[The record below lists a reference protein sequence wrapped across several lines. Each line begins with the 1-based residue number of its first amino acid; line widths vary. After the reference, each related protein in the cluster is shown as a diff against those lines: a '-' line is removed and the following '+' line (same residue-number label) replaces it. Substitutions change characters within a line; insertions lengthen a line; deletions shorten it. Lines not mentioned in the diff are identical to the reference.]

1 MAEPLQG
8 EIWWAQLPHP
18 VGHRPVI
25 VLTRN
30 TAIARLANV
39 TVAPLTRSILD
50 IESQAIISPEDGV
63 PELSA
68 ASLDN
73 ILTIPKH
80 RLERRITRVSDE
92 TMLDVWRALRAAFAM
107 PS

>member
-1 MAEPLQG
+1 MAEPVQG
-8 EIWWAQLPHP
+8 EIRWAQLPHP
-18 VGHRPVI
+18 IGRRPVL
-25 VLTRN
+25 VLTRSA
-30 TAIARLANV
+30 AIPRLTNV

-50 IESQAIISPEDGV
+50 IETQAVISPEDGV

-80 RLERRITRVSDE
+80 RLEKSITRLSEE
-92 TMLDVWRALRAAFAM
+92 TMMDVWRALRAVFAM